1 MDIIKVEPD
10 SDSETCPGHFLC
22 HDQHIVS
29 NQEDPVIKMEVKVRC
44 GIRVSVVED
53 IKLYTL
59 CYKL

>member
-22 HDQHIVS
+22 DSQHIGS
-29 NQEDPVIKMEVKVRC
+29 NREGLAIKMEVKVRC
-44 GIRVSVVED
+44 GIMVFVVED
-53 IKLYTL
+53 IKFYTL